1 MKKIFEW
8 NKNCILKNMRKNV
21 NLEKLEKEIKNAI
34 YVNFDLK
41 KDDIMNLVI
50 ENCYET
56 IFDWLSACD
65 DFMTKNDVIN
75 ECLHS
80 FRDKIEEDEI
90 IKDYN
95 YYLKKVRKDKLKKL
109 QSISQN

>member
-50 ENCYET
+50 QKCYED
-56 IFDWLSACD
+56 IFDWLSASD
-65 DFMTKNDVIN
+65 YFLTKKDVIY
-75 ECLHS
+75 ECLDS
-80 FRDKIEEDEI
+80 FRDKIEEDKI
-90 IKDYN
+90 LCDYN
-95 YYLKKVRKDKLKKL
+95 YYLKKVRKDKLKKI